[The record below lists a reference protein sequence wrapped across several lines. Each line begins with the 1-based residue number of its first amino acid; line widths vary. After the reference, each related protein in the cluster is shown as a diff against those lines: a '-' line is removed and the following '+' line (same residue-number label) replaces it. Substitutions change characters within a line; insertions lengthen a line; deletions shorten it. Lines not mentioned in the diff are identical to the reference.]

1 MFKIIVE
8 VIKQLTGDEPF
19 DKLRYGVA
27 NTALIKHNGKIL
39 ALEETCLPFEIKVV
53 DSEDGPFHL
62 ESVGY
67 EDFGGTLKHQVSA
80 HPKLDAK
87 TGELITFGY
96 NVAK

>member
-1 MFKIIVE
+1 MVGQGPFE
-8 VIKQLTGDEPF
+8 DF

-53 DSEDGPFHL
+53 DSEDGPFSL

-67 EDFGGTLKHQVSA
+67 QDFEGTLHHVVSA
-80 HPKLDAK
+80 HPKVDKK
-87 TGELITFGY
+87 TGELMAFGY
-96 NVAK
+96 DVA